1 MKKTIIL
8 FLGSML
14 LAGCSPELSVQ
25 LQDRLE
31 NPLYAEQYYDLL
43 LDRMVD
49 LKIKEDPILKD
60 SAKAK
65 VVEDTRLDA
74 LMRTKKANT
83 AQREGMIGAFV
94 SGAEEAHGEV
104 LLTESALYL
113 GPTFET
119 YPGPSLHVLLTTVV
133 DPRDG
138 VFPDPTSVDLGAIED
153 PFGPQTFAVPKLE
166 NSIAYRTV
174 AIWDTE
180 LERLY
185 GFAQLAK

>member
-1 MKKTIIL
+1 MKKTIVL
-8 FLGSML
+8 CLGSML

-25 LQDRLE
+25 LQDRLK

-49 LKIKEDPILKD
+49 LKIREDPILKD
-60 SAKAK
+60 SAKAA
-65 VVEDTRLDA
+65 VIEDTRLSA
-74 LMRTKKANT
+74 LMRTKEANT
-83 AQREGMIGAFV
+83 AQREGMLGAFI
-94 SGAEEAHGEV
+94 SGVEEAHGEA

-133 DPRDG
+133 DPREG
-138 VFPDPTSVDLGAIED
+138 IFPDPTSVDLGAIED
-153 PFGPQTFAVPKLE
+153 PFGAQTFSVPKLE
-166 NSIAYRTV
+166 NASAYRTV
-174 AIWDTE
+174 VIWDTK
-180 LERLY
+180 LERIY